1 MRYSIP
7 ECNIES
13 LEKKL
18 VKVGNKCKKYGCD
31 FKYERVGEHFE
42 EREFPQYN
50 DFGEKVGKYVETV
63 KFIDIE
69 VEGKAVVNGWKFAAS
84 LEFTEKGNIV
94 AGHGELEIP
103 SRYYDCAPWCEH
115 CKTMRD
121 RKYSYIVYNEESGEF
136 KQVGKSCLKDFTG
149 GLSAEGVAMYES
161 YFKEVE
167 MAEDLGGWQGF
178 GKSYYKID
186 EFMRCV
192 AEMIRI
198 YGYVRSSDCYSG
210 ISTVSRADDAYRVE
224 NGLRL
229 GLGADKIMEMYD
241 EAVAKGFDSKRKE
254 TAEIVEK
261 VRNWIL
267 NSERDD
273 NYFHN
278 LKVACALDYCD
289 GRTTGLLASAFT
301 AYDRELE
308 REAERRE
315 RELKAK
321 AEGELSKHV
330 GTVGKRI
337 SFKAV
342 EAKALTSWETM
353 YGVTVIYKFVDEN
366 GNVFTWKTSGWVNT
380 DREIAKVT
388 GTVKE
393 HKEYRGVKQTELT
406 RCKVEYAEKKK
417 FFDKPDGFDEEA
429 ALKAQKELDEAL
441 DLALEGMVS

>member
-1 MRYSIP
+1 MARYSIP
-7 ECNIES
+7 ECNMES

-18 VKVGNKCKKYGCD
+18 VKISNKCKKYGCE

-42 EREFPQYN
+42 DHEFPKYN
-50 DFGEKVGKYVETV
+50 DFGEKVGKYTETV

-69 VEGKAVVNGWKFAAS
+69 VDGKAVVNGWKFAAS
-84 LEFTEKGNIV
+84 LEYTDKGNIV
-94 AGHGELEIP
+94 VGHGGLEIP

-121 RKYSYIVYNEESGEF
+121 RKYSYIVFNEESGEF
-136 KQVGKSCLKDFTG
+136 KQVGKACLKDFTG

-161 YFKEVE
+161 YFKEIEV
-167 MAEDLGGWQGF
+167 AEDYSGWSGF
-178 GKSYYKID
+178 GKSYFKTD
-186 EFMRCV
+186 EFMACV

-198 YGYVRSSDCYSG
+198 YGYVRSSDYYSG
-210 ISTVSRADDAYRVE
+210 ISTASRAEDAYRVE
-224 NGLRL
+224 NGMSL
-229 GLGADKIMEMYD
+229 GMFAEEVKAMYD

-254 TAEIVEK
+254 TAELVEK

-267 NSERDD
+267 SNERDD

-278 LKVACALDYCD
+278 LKVACALEYCD
-289 GRTTGLLASAFT
+289 GRPTGLLASAFT

-308 REAERRE
+308 REAEKRE

-342 EAKALTSWETM
+342 EVKALTSWETM
-353 YGVTVIYKFVDEN
+353 YGVTVIYKFVDGD

-406 RCKVEYAEKKK
+406 RCKIEYVEEKRV
-417 FFDKPDGFDEEA
+417 DEKEHAPANNEA
-429 ALKAQKELDEAL
+429 REAFNKWMDDLDEA
-441 DLALEGMVS
+441 VI